1 MGLFPEKVIP
11 EWALPSEVTKRQH
24 LADSLG
30 VSPRAGTVVAVIR
43 YLFNKHPDLA
53 AAPPSGVS
61 TFTMGGEGGSPAF
74 FARIGFPRSN
84 TIHYSLLW
92 SFQSL
97 GE

>member
-61 TFTMGGEGGSPAF
+61 TFTMGGEGGSPAISRGQ
-74 FARIGFPRSN
+74 ASQYY
-84 TIHYSLLW
+84 TLSLSLLTLNDAK
-92 SFQSL
+92 S
-97 GE
+97 